1 MVILFSHGIH
11 GIHGIEISVY
21 SVSSEAKNRN
31 NKMSRIGKKPIVVPP
46 GVKVAIDG
54 QTLSVEGSLGKL
66 SQWFSP
72 NVNVAFDVA
81 ANTVTVTRANDSREA
96 AAMHGLYRALF
107 QNMVDGVTKGYEK
120 RLEIFG
126 TGYLFAVQGKALQV
140 RAGFAHEVHR
150 EVPVGLTVMCPDQ
163 THVSIKGIDKQ
174 LVGQFAA
181 DVRAIRKAEPYLGK
195 GIKYEGE
202 VIRRKES
209 KAAAK
214 K

>member
-1 MVILFSHGIH
+1 
-11 GIHGIEISVY
+11 
-21 SVSSEAKNRN
+21 
-31 NKMSRIGKKPIVVPP
+31 MSRIGKKPIVIPQ
-46 GVKVAIDG
+46 GVKVVLDG
-54 QTLSVEGSLGKL
+54 QTFSVEGPLGRL

-72 NVNVAFDVA
+72 NINVAFDGDS
-81 ANTVTVTRANDSREA
+81 NTLTIARTNDSRDA

-107 QNMVDGVTKGYEK
+107 QNMVNGVTKGYEK
-120 RLEIFG
+120 KLEIFG
-126 TGYLFAVQGKALQV
+126 TGYLFAIQGKTLQV
-140 RAGFAHEVHR
+140 RAGFAHEVHK
-150 EVPVGLTVMCPDQ
+150 EVPTGLTVTCPDQ

-181 DVRAIRKAEPYLGK
+181 DIRSIRQAEPYLGK

>member
-1 MVILFSHGIH
+1 
-11 GIHGIEISVY
+11 
-21 SVSSEAKNRN
+21 
-31 NKMSRIGKKPIVVPP
+31 MSRIGKKPIVVPV

-54 QTLSVEGSLGKL
+54 QTVSVEGPLGKL

-81 ANTVTVTRANDSREA
+81 SNTLTVARANESREA

-126 TGYLFAVQGKALQV
+126 TGYLFAVQGKNLQV
-140 RAGFAHEVHR
+140 RAGYAHEVHR
-150 EVPVGLTVMCPDQ
+150 EVPVGLTVTCPDQ
-163 THVSIKGIDKQ
+163 THVSIKGIDRQ

>member
-1 MVILFSHGIH
+1 
-11 GIHGIEISVY
+11 
-21 SVSSEAKNRN
+21 
-31 NKMSRIGKKPIVVPP
+31 MSRIGKKPVEIPP
-46 GVKVAIDG
+46 GVKVVIDR
-54 QTLSVEGSLGKL
+54 QILTVEGSLGKL

-72 NVNVAFDVA
+72 NVTVEVE
-81 ANTVTVTRANDSREA
+81 ANTIKISRANDTREA

-107 QNMVDGVTKGYEK
+107 QNMVNGVSKGFEK

-126 TGYLFAVQGKALQV
+126 TGYLFALSGQTLQV

-150 EVPVGLTVMCPDQ
+150 SVPAGLTVTCPDQ

-181 DVRAIRKAEPYLGK
+181 DVRSIRKAEPYLGK

>member
-1 MVILFSHGIH
+1 
-11 GIHGIEISVY
+11 
-21 SVSSEAKNRN
+21 
-31 NKMSRIGKKPIVVPP
+31 MSRIGKKPIEIPQ

-54 QTLSVEGSLGKL
+54 QTLSVEGPLGKL

-72 NVNVAFDVA
+72 NVNVEFQAASNAITVA
-81 ANTVTVTRANDSREA
+81 RANDTRDA

-107 QNMVDGVTKGYEK
+107 QNMVNGVSKGYEK

-126 TGYLFAVQGKALQV
+126 TGYLFAMAGQTLQV
-140 RAGFAHEVHR
+140 RAGFAHEVHKQ
-150 EVPVGLTVMCPDQ
+150 VPQGLTVTCPDQ

-181 DVRAIRKAEPYLGK
+181 DVRSIRKAEPYLGK

-209 KAAAK
+209 KAATK

>member
-1 MVILFSHGIH
+1 
-11 GIHGIEISVY
+11 
-21 SVSSEAKNRN
+21 
-31 NKMSRIGKKPIVVPP
+31 MSRIGKKPVTVPQ
-46 GVKVAIDG
+46 GVKIAIE
-54 QTLSVEGSLGKL
+54 QQILTVEGPLGKL

-72 NVNVAFDVA
+72 NVKVEVDTVASTLTVSR
-81 ANTVTVTRANDSREA
+81 ANTSRDA

-107 QNMVDGVTKGYEK
+107 QNMVNGVTKGFEK

-126 TGYLFAVQGKALQV
+126 TGYLFAVQGTTLQV
-140 RAGFAHEVHR
+140 RAGYAHEVHKP
-150 EVPVGLTVMCPDQ
+150 VPAGLTVTCPDQ

-174 LVGQFAA
+174 MVGQFAA
-181 DVRAIRKAEPYLGK
+181 EVRSIRKAEPYLGK

>member
-1 MVILFSHGIH
+1 
-11 GIHGIEISVY
+11 
-21 SVSSEAKNRN
+21 
-31 NKMSRIGKKPIVVPP
+31 MSRIGKKPVEIPQS
-46 GVKVAIDG
+46 VKVAIDG
-54 QTLSVEGSLGKL
+54 QTLTVEGPLGKL

-72 NVNVAFDVA
+72 NVKVAFDA
-81 ANTVTVTRANDSREA
+81 SSKSLTVTRANESREA

-107 QNMVDGVTKGYEK
+107 QNMVSGVTKGYEK
-120 RLEIFG
+120 KLEIFG
-126 TGYLFAVQGKALQV
+126 TGYLFALQGKTLQV
-140 RAGFAHEVHR
+140 RAGFAHEVHKT
-150 EVPVGLTVMCPDQ
+150 VPTGLTVTCPDQ
-163 THVSIKGIDKQ
+163 THVSIKGIDRQ

-181 DVRAIRKAEPYLGK
+181 DVRSIRRAEPYLGK

>member
-1 MVILFSHGIH
+1 
-11 GIHGIEISVY
+11 
-21 SVSSEAKNRN
+21 
-31 NKMSRIGKKPIVVPP
+31 MSRIGKKPVEIPQGVRVV
-46 GVKVAIDG
+46 
-54 QTLSVEGSLGKL
+54 VEEQILTIEGPLGKL

-72 NVNVAFDVA
+72 HVKVTFDSATNVLIVE
-81 ANTVTVTRANDSREA
+81 RANNTRNA

-107 QNMVDGVTKGYEK
+107 QNMVNGVTKGYEK

-126 TGYLFAVQGKALQV
+126 TGYLFAIQGKILQV
-140 RAGFAHEVHR
+140 RAGFAHEVHK
-150 EVPVGLTVMCPDQ
+150 EVPAGLNVTCPDQ
-163 THVSIKGIDKQ
+163 THVSIKGIDRQ

-181 DVRAIRKAEPYLGK
+181 DVRSIRRAEPYLGK

>member
-1 MVILFSHGIH
+1 
-11 GIHGIEISVY
+11 
-21 SVSSEAKNRN
+21 
-31 NKMSRIGKKPIVVPP
+31 MSRIGKKPVGIPQ

-54 QTLSVEGSLGKL
+54 QILSVEGPLGKL

-72 NVNVAFDVA
+72 NVNVQFDA
-81 ANTVTVTRANDSREA
+81 ASNSILVTRANDSRDA

-120 RLEIFG
+120 KLEIFG
-126 TGYLFAVQGKALQV
+126 TGYLFAIQGKTLQV

-150 EVPVGLTVMCPDQ
+150 EVPTGLTVTCPDQ
-163 THVSIKGIDKQ
+163 THVHIKGIDKQ

-181 DVRAIRKAEPYLGK
+181 EVRSIRKAEPYLGK

-202 VIRRKES
+202 VIRRKVS

>member
-1 MVILFSHGIH
+1 
-11 GIHGIEISVY
+11 
-21 SVSSEAKNRN
+21 
-31 NKMSRIGKKPIVVPP
+31 MSRIGKKPVEIPQ
-46 GVKVAIDG
+46 GVKVAVDG
-54 QTLSVEGSLGKL
+54 QTLTIEGSLGKL

-72 NVNVAFDVA
+72 NVKVEVAS
-81 ANTVTVTRANDSREA
+81 NTINVTRANDTREA

-107 QNMVDGVTKGYEK
+107 QNMVNGVTKGYEK
-120 RLEIFG
+120 KLEIFG
-126 TGYLFAVQGKALQV
+126 TGYLFAMAGQTLQV

-150 EVPVGLTVMCPDQ
+150 KVPTGLTVTCPDQ

-181 DVRAIRKAEPYLGK
+181 DVRSIRKAEPYLGK

>member
-1 MVILFSHGIH
+1 
-11 GIHGIEISVY
+11 
-21 SVSSEAKNRN
+21 
-31 NKMSRIGKKPIVVPP
+31 MSRIGKKPIEIPQ
-46 GVKVAIDG
+46 GVKVAIEG
-54 QTLSVEGSLGKL
+54 QTLTVEGSLGKL
-66 SQWFSP
+66 SQWFSS
-72 NVNVAFDVA
+72 NVKVEIE
-81 ANTVTVTRANDSREA
+81 ANTIKVLRANDSREA
-96 AAMHGLYRALF
+96 AALHGTYRALF
-107 QNMVDGVTKGYEK
+107 HNMVSGVSKGYEK

-126 TGYLFAVQGKALQV
+126 TGYLFAMFGQTLQV

-150 EVPVGLTVMCPDQ
+150 KVPTGLTVTCPDQ

-181 DVRAIRKAEPYLGK
+181 DVRSIRKAEPYLGK

-202 VIRRKES
+202 IIRRKES

>member
-1 MVILFSHGIH
+1 
-11 GIHGIEISVY
+11 
-21 SVSSEAKNRN
+21 
-31 NKMSRIGKKPIVVPP
+31 MSRIGKKPIEIPK

-54 QTLSVEGSLGKL
+54 QTLTVEGPLGKL

-72 NVNVAFDVA
+72 NVKVEFDA
-81 ANTVTVTRANDSREA
+81 GSNMLTVTRANDSREA

-107 QNMVDGVTKGYEK
+107 QNMVNGVTKGYEK

-126 TGYLFAVQGKALQV
+126 TGYLFAIQGKTLQV

-150 EVPVGLTVMCPDQ
+150 AVPVGLTVTCPDQ
-163 THVSIKGIDKQ
+163 THVSIKGIDRQ

-181 DVRAIRKAEPYLGK
+181 DVRSIRKAEPYLGK

>member
-1 MVILFSHGIH
+1 
-11 GIHGIEISVY
+11 
-21 SVSSEAKNRN
+21 
-31 NKMSRIGKKPIVVPP
+31 MSRIGKKPVVIPS
-46 GVKVAIDG
+46 GVKVATDG
-54 QTLSVEGSLGKL
+54 QILTVEGPLGKL

-72 NVNVAFDVA
+72 NVNVEVDA
-81 ANTVTVTRANDSREA
+81 ASLTVSRANDSREA

-120 RLEIFG
+120 KLEIFG
-126 TGYLFAVQGKALQV
+126 TGYLFAVQGKTLQV
-140 RAGFAHEVHR
+140 RAGYAHEVHK
-150 EVPVGLTVMCPDQ
+150 EVPTGLTVSCPDQ
-163 THVSIKGIDKQ
+163 THVSVKGIDKQ

-181 DVRAIRKAEPYLGK
+181 DIRSIRKAEPYLGK

>member
-1 MVILFSHGIH
+1 
-11 GIHGIEISVY
+11 
-21 SVSSEAKNRN
+21 
-31 NKMSRIGKKPIVVPP
+31 MSRIGKKPVVIPT

-54 QTLSVEGSLGKL
+54 QILSVEGPLGKL
-66 SQWFSP
+66 SQWFSQ
-72 NVNVAFDVA
+72 NVSVEVDSTSNSLTVA
-81 ANTVTVTRANDSREA
+81 RANDSRNA

-120 RLEIFG
+120 KLEIFG
-126 TGYLFAVQGKALQV
+126 TGYLFAVQGKTLQV
-140 RAGFAHEVHR
+140 RAGYAHEVHK
-150 EVPVGLTVMCPDQ
+150 EVPTGLTVTCPDQ
-163 THVSIKGIDKQ
+163 THVSVKGIDKQ

-181 DVRAIRKAEPYLGK
+181 DIRSIRRAEPYLGK

>member
-1 MVILFSHGIH
+1 
-11 GIHGIEISVY
+11 
-21 SVSSEAKNRN
+21 
-31 NKMSRIGKKPIVVPP
+31 MSRIGKKPVVIPQ

-54 QTLSVEGSLGKL
+54 QTLSIEGPLGKL

-72 NVNVAFDVA
+72 NVKVEFDSASKSILV
-81 ANTVTVTRANDSREA
+81 VRANDSRDA

-120 RLEIFG
+120 KLEIFG
-126 TGYLFAVQGKALQV
+126 TGYLFAMQGKTLQV
-140 RAGFAHEVHR
+140 RAGFAHEVHK
-150 EVPVGLTVMCPDQ
+150 PIPTGLTVTCPDQ

-174 LVGQFAA
+174 SVGQFAA
-181 DVRAIRKAEPYLGK
+181 EVRSIRKAEPYLGK

-202 VIRRKES
+202 TIRRKES

>member
-1 MVILFSHGIH
+1 
-11 GIHGIEISVY
+11 
-21 SVSSEAKNRN
+21 
-31 NKMSRIGKKPIVVPP
+31 MSRIGKKPVVIPQ
-46 GVKVAIDG
+46 GAKVAIDE
-54 QTLSVEGSLGKL
+54 QILTVEGPLGKL

-72 NVNVAFDVA
+72 NVKVEIESDSVK
-81 ANTVTVTRANDSREA
+81 VSRANDTREA

-107 QNMVDGVTKGYEK
+107 QNMVDGVTKGYER

-126 TGYLFAVQGKALQV
+126 TGYLFAMSGETLQV

-150 EVPVGLTVMCPDQ
+150 PVPQGLTVTCPDQ

-181 DVRAIRKAEPYLGK
+181 DVRSIRKAEPYLGK

>member
-1 MVILFSHGIH
+1 
-11 GIHGIEISVY
+11 
-21 SVSSEAKNRN
+21 
-31 NKMSRIGKKPIVVPP
+31 MSRIGKKPITIPS
-46 GVKVAIDG
+46 GAKVAIDG
-54 QTLSVEGSLGKL
+54 QTLTVEGPLGKL

-72 NVNVAFDVA
+72 NVKAIFDA
-81 ANTVTVTRANDSREA
+81 ASNSLTVSRANESRDA

-107 QNMVDGVTKGYEK
+107 QNMVNGVTKGYEK

-126 TGYLFAVQGKALQV
+126 TGYLFAVQGKTLQV

-150 EVPVGLTVMCPDQ
+150 EVPVGLTVTCPDQ

-181 DVRAIRKAEPYLGK
+181 EVRSIRRAEPYLGK

>member
-1 MVILFSHGIH
+1 
-11 GIHGIEISVY
+11 
-21 SVSSEAKNRN
+21 
-31 NKMSRIGKKPIVVPP
+31 MSRIGKKPITLPQ
-46 GVKVAIDG
+46 GVKAAIDG
-54 QTLSVEGSLGKL
+54 QILTVEGPLGKL

-72 NVNVAFDVA
+72 NVNVEIDAVA
-81 ANTVTVTRANDSREA
+81 GVITVVRANDSREA

-107 QNMVDGVTKGYEK
+107 QNMVSGVSKGYEK

-126 TGYLFAVQGKALQV
+126 TGYLFAMQGNTLQV
-140 RAGFAHEVHR
+140 RAGYAHEVHKP
-150 EVPVGLTVMCPDQ
+150 VPAGLTVTCPDQ
-163 THVSIKGIDKQ
+163 THVSVKGIDKQ
-174 LVGQFAA
+174 MVGQFAA
-181 DVRAIRKAEPYLGK
+181 DVRAIRQAEPYLGK